1 MEQTLTQLHN
11 KWTNATH
18 PDAVSKEIMDLLREV
33 HS

>member
-18 PDAVSKEIMDLLREV
+18 PDAVSKEIKDLLRVV